1 MTRSCLLLIS
11 IVCIALGGCNIVS
24 SIVHDDQVVAKV
36 GGERLYR
43 SDLDKYIPDGT
54 SPEDSSALALQY
66 INSWATEH
74 LFLKTAESRLTK
86 DEKNV
91 GKELD
96 AYRRSLLRY
105 RYEQRYINDRLDTLI
120 TPAQLDE
127 YYKAH
132 AASLELVR
140 PILKV
145 RFVDIMTDSPNYD
158 EILEKL
164 PSEGGQD
171 LKDLDSL
178 AYVSAPRFFDSSDS
192 WMDAAV
198 LAREFGTDYSTML
211 GKLKDKYIIFNY
223 EDRGETRA
231 AYVFAIQYKGQAPL
245 EFCRNSIRDNILSER
260 KRELLNNLEQDLL
273 KNAQDKKEFIIYKN
287 EN

>member
-1 MTRSCLLLIS
+1 MTRSCLLLTI
-11 IVCIALGGCNIVS
+11 ICTALCGCNIIS
-24 SIVHDDQVVAKV
+24 SIVHDDQVVARV
-36 GGERLYR
+36 GSERLYH
-43 SDLDKYIPDGT
+43 SELDNYIPDGT
-54 SPEDSSALALQY
+54 SPEDSAAIVLQY

-74 LFLKTAESRLTK
+74 LFQKTAESRLSK
-86 DEKNV
+86 EEKNV
-91 GKELD
+91 DKELE

-105 RYEQRYINDRLDTLI
+105 RYEQHYINDRLDTLI
-120 TPAQLDE
+120 TSAQLEE
-127 YYKAH
+127 YYEAH
-132 AASLELVR
+132 AASLELAR

-145 RFVDIMTDSPNYD
+145 RFVDIMTDSPNYE
-158 EILEKL
+158 EIMEKL
-164 PSEGGQD
+164 PSEGGQA

-178 AYVSAPRFFDSSDS
+178 AYVSAPRFFDSSDT

-198 LAREFGTDYSTML
+198 LAREFGTDWPTML
-211 GKLKDKYIIFNY
+211 SKLKDKYIIFNY

-231 AYVFAIQYKGQAPL
+231 AYVFAVQYKGQAPL

-273 KNAQDKKEFIIYKN
+273 KNAQDKKEFIIYRN

>member
-1 MTRSCLLLIS
+1 MTIRTL
-11 IVCIALGGCNIVS
+11 ALSAALAFLCGCNIIS
-24 SIVHDDQVVAKV
+24 SLVHDDQVVARV
-36 GGERLYR
+36 GGERLYL
-43 SDLDKYIPDGT
+43 SELKSYIPAGT
-54 SPEDSSALALQY
+54 SPEDSTAIALQY

-74 LFLKTAESRLTK
+74 LYLKTAEARLSK
-86 DEKNV
+86 EEKNV
-91 GKELD
+91 DKELET
-96 AYRRSLLRY
+96 YRRSLLRY

-120 TPAQLDE
+120 TQQQLEE

-132 AASLELVR
+132 AASLELAR

-164 PSEGGQD
+164 PSEGGQS

-178 AYVSAPRFFDSSDS
+178 TYVSAPRFFDSSDK

-198 LAREFGTDYSTML
+198 LAREFGTDWSTMIS
-211 GKLKDKYIIFNY
+211 KLKDRYIIFNY

-231 AYVFAIQYKGQAPL
+231 AYVFSIQTKGQAPL
-245 EFCRNSIRDNILSER
+245 EYCMASIRDNILSER
-260 KRELLNNLEQDLL
+260 KRELLKNLEQDLL
-273 KNAQDKKEFIIYKN
+273 KNAQDKKDFIIYKN
-287 EN
+287 ED

>member
-91 GKELD
+91 DKELD

-120 TPAQLDE
+120 TPGQLDE

-231 AYVFAIQYKGQAPL
+231 AYVFAIQYKGQAPI
-245 EFCRNSIRDNILSER
+245 EYCEATIRDNILSER

-273 KNAQDKKEFIIYKN
+273 KH
-287 EN
+287 

>member
-1 MTRSCLLLIS
+1 MTRSCLLLTIA
-11 IVCIALGGCNIVS
+11 CIALSGCNLIS

-43 SDLDKYIPDGT
+43 SELSSYIPDGT
-54 SPEDSSALALQY
+54 SPEDSAAIALQY
-66 INSWATEH
+66 INSWATGH
-74 LFLKTAESRLTK
+74 LFQRTAEARLSK
-86 DEKNV
+86 EEKNV
-91 GKELD
+91 DKELE

-120 TPAQLDE
+120 TPTQMEE
-127 YYKAH
+127 YYNSH
-132 AASLELVR
+132 AASLELAR
-140 PILKV
+140 PIMKV
-145 RFVDIMTDSPNYD
+145 RFVDIMTDSPNHD

-171 LKDLDSL
+171 LNDLDSL
-178 AYVSAPRFFDSSDS
+178 AYVSALRFFDSSDR

-198 LAREFGTDYSTML
+198 LAREFGTDWPTML
-211 GKLKDKYIIFNY
+211 SKLKDKYIIFNY
-223 EDRGETRA
+223 EDRGQTRA
-231 AYVFAIQYKGQAPL
+231 AYVFAVQYKGQAPI

-273 KNAQDKKEFIIYKN
+273 KNAQDKKELIIYEN

>member
-1 MTRSCLLLIS
+1 MTIRILALSAACALI
-11 IVCIALGGCNIVS
+11 CGCNIINS
-24 SIVHDDQVVAKV
+24 LVHDDQVVARV
-36 GGERLYR
+36 GGERLYLSELR
-43 SDLDKYIPDGT
+43 SYIPAGT
-54 SPEDSSALALQY
+54 SPEDSTAIALQY

-74 LFLKTAESRLTK
+74 LYLKTAEARLSK
-86 DEKNV
+86 EEKNV
-91 GKELD
+91 DKELE

-120 TPAQLDE
+120 TQQQLEE

-132 AASLELVR
+132 AASLELAR

-158 EILEKL
+158 EILAKL
-164 PSEGGQD
+164 PSEGGQS

-178 AYVSAPRFFDSSDS
+178 TYVSAPRYFDSSDK

-198 LAREFGTDYSTML
+198 LAREFGTDWSTMVSRI
-211 GKLKDKYIIFNY
+211 KDKYIIFNY

-231 AYVFAIQYKGQAPL
+231 AYVFSIQSKGQAPL
-245 EFCRNSIRDNILSER
+245 EFCSASIRDNILSER
-260 KRELLNNLEQDLL
+260 KRELLKNLEQDLL
-273 KNAQDKKEFIIYKN
+273 KTAQDKKDFIIYKN
-287 EN
+287 ED

>member
-1 MTRSCLLLIS
+1 MTIRTL
-11 IVCIALGGCNIVS
+11 ALSAALAFLCGCNIIS
-24 SIVHDDQVVAKV
+24 SLVHDDQVVARV
-36 GGERLYR
+36 GGERLYL
-43 SDLDKYIPDGT
+43 SELKSYIPAGT
-54 SPEDSSALALQY
+54 SPEDSTAIALQY

-74 LFLKTAESRLTK
+74 LYLKTAEARLSK
-86 DEKNV
+86 EEKNV
-91 GKELD
+91 DKELE

-120 TPAQLDE
+120 TQQQLEE

-132 AASLELVR
+132 AASLELAR

-158 EILEKL
+158 EILAKL
-164 PSEGGQD
+164 PSEGGQS

-178 AYVSAPRFFDSSDS
+178 TYVSAPRYFDSSDK

-198 LAREFGTDYSTML
+198 LAREFGTDWSTMIS
-211 GKLKDKYIIFNY
+211 KIRDRYIIFNY

-231 AYVFAIQYKGQAPL
+231 AYVFSIQSKGQAPL
-245 EFCRNSIRDNILSER
+245 EYCIASIRDNILSER
-260 KRELLNNLEQDLL
+260 KRELLKNLEQDLL
-273 KNAQDKKEFIIYKN
+273 KNAQDKKDFIIYKN
-287 EN
+287 ED

>member
-1 MTRSCLLLIS
+1 MTRSCLFLTLA
-11 IVCIALGGCNIVS
+11 CIALSACNVIS
-24 SIVHDDQVVAKV
+24 SIVHDDQVVARV
-36 GGERLYR
+36 GSERLYR
-43 SDLDKYIPDGT
+43 SELDKYIPGGS
-54 SPEDSSALALQY
+54 SPEDSAAIARQY
-66 INSWATEH
+66 INSWATGH
-74 LFLKTAESRLTK
+74 LFQKTAEDRLSK
-86 DEKNV
+86 EEKNV
-91 GKELD
+91 DKELE

-105 RYEQRYINDRLDTLI
+105 RYEQRYIGDRLDTLI
-120 TPAQLDE
+120 TEAQLEE

-132 AASLELVR
+132 AAALELPR

-145 RFVDIMTDSPNYD
+145 RFVDIMSDSPNYD

-178 AYVSAPRFFDSSDS
+178 AYVSAPRFFDSSDT

-273 KNAQDKKEFIIYKN
+273 KNAQDKKEFIIYEN

>member
-1 MTRSCLLLIS
+1 MKARY
-11 IVCIALGGCNIVS
+11 IVCAVVCMLLCSCNLIS

-43 SDLDKYIPDGT
+43 SELASYIPKGA
-54 SPEDSSALALQY
+54 SPEDSTAFALQF
-66 INSWATEH
+66 INSWAMEQ
-74 LFLKTAESRLTK
+74 LYLATAESRLSKEEK
-86 DEKNV
+86 DV
-91 GKELD
+91 DKELED
-96 AYRRSLLRY
+96 YRRSLLRY
-105 RYEQRYINDRLDTLI
+105 RYEQHYINDRLDTLI
-120 TPAQLDE
+120 TPAQLDK
-127 YYKAH
+127 YYKDH
-132 AASLELVR
+132 AASLELPR

-145 RFVDIMTDSPNYD
+145 RFVDIMSDSPNYE
-158 EILEKL
+158 EIMEKM
-164 PSEGGQD
+164 PSEGGQA

-178 AYVSAPRFFDSSDS
+178 AYVSAPRFFDSSDK

-211 GKLKDKYIIFNY
+211 SKLKDRFIIFKY

-245 EFCRNSIRDNILSER
+245 EYCEASIRDNILSER

-273 KNAQDKKEFIIYKN
+273 KNAQDKKEFIIYPN